1 MLEDP
6 ESRLHPTMLALAWG
20 LLEQLPGQKL
30 LTTNSG
36 TCSPPCP
43 SIRCAVWC
51 AASRTSSAISW
62 EGALQQRRS
71 AQDCLPCA
79 HQQAHVDVCPLLAAG
94 GRGDRDLAALGAG
107 PDLRLQPAGGGVR
120 IIEFAQCGQAPLIKV
135 ARDFGIE
142 WHLLTDGDEAGA
154 KYASSAAPLLK
165 GSASGIG

>member
-6 ESRLHPTMLALAWG
+6 ESPPASPMLALAWG

-62 EGALQQRRS
+62 EGRYGSDDLRKIAF
-71 AQDCLPCA
+71 
-79 HQQAHVDVCPLLAAG
+79 HVRINRPMSMFAAAG
-94 GRGDRDLAALGAG
+94 CWWKEDRDLAALGAG
-107 PDLRLQPAGGGVR
+107 PDLRLQPAGGGCASSSSPSAAR
-120 IIEFAQCGQAPLIKV
+120 LLIKV

-154 KYASSAAPLLK
+154 GMRVPLAPCSR
-165 GSASGIG
+165 GSASGIS